1 MKSFFASE
9 FDCRRSAFTLAEMI
23 ISIAVLALVGV
34 LVSRLTTTAAST
46 IASSGKHMDADK
58 AARLVFG
65 RMTIDFSRMLKRSD
79 IDYSFQKQNG
89 NDLLAFFCE
98 TVGFYGKTNN
108 PPSYS
113 RRSPLSLVGYRAIP
127 STNSAGQVV
136 MRFDR
141 LSAGLGW
148 EPGGSNQDV
157 YNCIVFRPMTIVPDA
172 SGNPSLYPSNN
183 DLYFPGANSA
193 IDFKTISEQVFRF
206 EYCFL
211 LKDGTLSVN
220 PWIAPHTTATISD
233 IVAIVAAIGVLDNTS
248 RVVAGDLQKLA
259 DAFPDAIS
267 GEDIQAK
274 WIMILNSPSFPP
286 VGVTKSAALQTRIYQ
301 RHFYLRD

>member
-1 MKSFFASE
+1 MKSFLASK
-9 FDCRRSAFTLAEMI
+9 FDRRKGAFTLVEMLV
-23 ISIAVLALVGV
+23 SIAVLALFVV
-34 LVSRLTTTAAST
+34 LVSRLTTSAAST
-46 IASSGKHMDADK
+46 IAFSGKHMDADK
-58 AARLVFG
+58 AARLVFD
-65 RMTIDFSRMLKRSD
+65 RMTIDFARMLKRND

-89 NDLLAFFCE
+89 NDSLAFFCE
-98 TVGFYGKTNN
+98 TVGFYGRTNN

-113 RRSPLSLVGYRAIP
+113 RRSPLSLVGYRAIQ

-148 EPGGSNQDV
+148 EPGGSNQDA
-157 YNCIVFRPMTIVPDA
+157 YSGIVFHPMTIVPDG
-172 SGNPSLYPSNN
+172 SGNPSLYPGNN

-220 PWIAPHTTATISD
+220 PWIAPHTAATFSD
-233 IVAIVAAIGVLDNTS
+233 IAAIVAVIGVLDNTS

-259 DAFPDAIS
+259 DAFPDAVS

-274 WIMILNSPSFPP
+274 WTMILESSSFPP
-286 VGVTKSAALQTRIYQ
+286 AGVTKSAALLTRIYQ
-301 RHFYLRD
+301 RHFYLPN